1 MNAFQLFG
9 IDPVPFLDAEVLK
22 ATFLER
28 SVRLH
33 PDVGGAETAPAFAEL
48 NEAYKILL
56 SDRLRLRH
64 ILELH
69 GLKDLGSIGAVPGH
83 LVDLFMQAGSLL
95 NTSDRLIKNR
105 LRAESFL
112 EQASLQGDLLEKM
125 NGLQMLLSEL
135 HSIRKTLS
143 ERLIVMGTVRA
154 DNPQSLENL
163 KELYL
168 ELSYV
173 EKWMEQ
179 VQEKIFLISEY
190 VV

>member
-112 EQASLQGDLLEKM
+112 EQAALQGDLLEKM
-125 NGLQMLLSEL
+125 DGLQLLLSEL

>member
-1 MNAFQLFG
+1 
-9 IDPVPFLDAEVLK
+9 
-22 ATFLER
+22 
-28 SVRLH
+28 
-33 PDVGGAETAPAFAEL
+33 
-48 NEAYKILL
+48 
-56 SDRLRLRH
+56 
-64 ILELH
+64 
-69 GLKDLGSIGAVPGH
+69 
-83 LVDLFMQAGSLL
+83 
-95 NTSDRLIKNR
+95 
-105 LRAESFL
+105 
-112 EQASLQGDLLEKM
+112 LEKM